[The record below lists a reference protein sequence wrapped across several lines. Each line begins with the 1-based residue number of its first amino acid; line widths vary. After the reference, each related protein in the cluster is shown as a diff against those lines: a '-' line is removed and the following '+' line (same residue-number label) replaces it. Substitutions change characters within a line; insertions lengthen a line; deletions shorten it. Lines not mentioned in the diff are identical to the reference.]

1 MFKFNEYSFIHKI
14 AYEIKDTQG
23 ERVWNYILTNQNKDG
38 KYVVN
43 QSLQDLIRLYLTK
56 IAEKALAD
64 NFNILDYRLN
74 NIWCNTYSFVSN
86 DGCNISFLVDSR
98 KAIPMNNENYVFKT
112 CQEALTKSNNGGKQ

>member
-1 MFKFNEYSFIHKI
+1 MFKFDKYNFIHKT

-23 ERVWNYILTNQNKDG
+23 ERVWNYILTNRNKNG
-38 KYVVN
+38 YVVN
-43 QSLQDLIRLYLTK
+43 QSLQDLMKLYLTK

-86 DGCNISFLVDSR
+86 GGCNISFLVDSR
-98 KAIPMNNENYVFKT
+98 AAIPMDSESRYLQPAK
-112 CQEALTKSNNGGKQ
+112 KQ